1 VAPGEQGEAAA
12 PPDVPNRDRESEP
25 IHRAGWAMAW
35 LNGSGPERGLQDIG
49 AVIGLLW
56 PAPVISKE
64 IVMRGRRIPGGVL
77 AVLAAVWIVGCDS
90 STEPEDEVRNDDELT
105 FVRFADDAVPLLVRQ
120 ASFWAKKGEDREL
133 VMRYADGE
141 DFLEFE
147 VDDDSLERYPDG
159 RLFQRGDS
167 VLITVTVDPANRFL
181 FTFEP
186 AGLKFR
192 NSEPAE
198 LEINFRRRNGDLN
211 GDGVVDARDE
221 ALLRDL
227 RVWQQERP
235 QTPWAPLG
243 ILRFE
248 LDDDEIEVEVGSFTG
263 FALAL

>member
-1 VAPGEQGEAAA
+1 
-12 PPDVPNRDRESEP
+12 
-25 IHRAGWAMAW
+25 MAW
-35 LNGSGPERGLQDIG
+35 IKAPWAEHGLQHIG
-49 AVIGLLW
+49 VVIGLFW

-64 IVMRGRRIPGGVL
+64 IVMRWSRIPGGVV
-77 AVLAAVWIVGCDS
+77 AVLAAVWMVGCES

-105 FVRFADDAVPLLVRQ
+105 FVRFADEAVPLLVRQ
-120 ASFWAKKGEDREL
+120 ASFWAKRGEDREL

-147 VDDDSLERYPDG
+147 VDEDSLERYPDG
-159 RLFQRGDS
+159 RLFQPGDS

-192 NSEPAE
+192 DSDPAE
-198 LEINFRRRNGDLN
+198 LEIEFRRRDGDLN

-221 ALLRDL
+221 ALKRDL

-235 QTPWAPLG
+235 GTPWTPLG

>member
-1 VAPGEQGEAAA
+1 
-12 PPDVPNRDRESEP
+12 
-25 IHRAGWAMAW
+25 MAW
-35 LNGSGPERGLQDIG
+35 IKGSRAERGLQETSV
-49 AVIGLLW
+49 VIGLHW
-56 PAPVISKE
+56 PAPVILKE
-64 IVMRGRRIPGGVL
+64 IVMRGRRISGGVVV
-77 AVLAAVWIVGCDS
+77 VLAAFWIVGCES
-90 STEPEDEVRNDDELT
+90 STGPEDEVRNDDELT
-105 FVRFADDAVPLLVRQ
+105 FVRFADEAVPLLVRE

-147 VDDDSLERYPDG
+147 VEEDSLDRYPDG

-167 VLITVTVDPANRFL
+167 VLITVTVDPGNRFL

-186 AGLKFR
+186 AGLRFR

-198 LEINFRRRNGDLN
+198 LEINFRRRDGDLN
-211 GDGVVDARDE
+211 GDGVVDAADE
-221 ALLRDL
+221 ALLRNL
-227 RVWQQERP
+227 KVWQQERP
-235 QTPWAPLG
+235 QTPWVPLG